1 MSSGSF
7 FFASPLV
14 SVLAVASFL
23 AGASVLVCASAGE
36 KPSETVTNRTAI
48 NTATSLNIGI
58 LRVTVGNADMA
69 SAQYT
74 SKNFN
79 DLHGVSKVRQYERS
93 DIPESLALG
102 GAAQAGLVILLV
114 ILM

>member
-1 MSSGSF
+1 
-7 FFASPLV
+7 
-14 SVLAVASFL
+14 
-23 AGASVLVCASAGE
+23 
-36 KPSETVTNRTAI
+36 
-48 NTATSLNIGI
+48 
-58 LRVTVGNADMA
+58 MA

-79 DLHGVSKVRQYERS
+79 DLHGVSEVRQYERS